1 LIPTK
6 IEPCELRVDF
16 RLRDYVDL
24 TGWSGPPRD
33 HALDPLIDALGQ
45 KVGRAPHLSRTNRIC
60 AHLPGSSPSV
70 PSLAERDWDCY
81 RIGET
86 EDVAIIKAFIKRYGK
101 SEPLWDT
108 RARQR
113 LATVEA
119 LAAERLKKMIG
130 TWKPPQFK
138 R

>member
-1 LIPTK
+1 
-6 IEPCELRVDF
+6 
-16 RLRDYVDL
+16 
-24 TGWSGPPRD
+24 
-33 HALDPLIDALGQ
+33 
-45 KVGRAPHLSRTNRIC
+45 
-60 AHLPGSSPSV
+60 V